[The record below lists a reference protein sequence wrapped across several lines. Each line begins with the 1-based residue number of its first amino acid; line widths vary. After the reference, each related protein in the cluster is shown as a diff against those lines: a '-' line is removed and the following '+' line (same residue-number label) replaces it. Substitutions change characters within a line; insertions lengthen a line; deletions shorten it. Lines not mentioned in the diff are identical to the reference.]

1 MLSNKPQD
9 FQVGMAEPP
18 PPLLCTT
25 VLSSFWQLWCCWEEP
40 LPVGGDTT
48 SEKGHQDI
56 NPIGRAP
63 HLLRAAADVVNPDE
77 ALP

>member
-1 MLSNKPQD
+1 M
-9 FQVGMAEPP
+9 
-18 PPLLCTT
+18 
-25 VLSSFWQLWCCWEEP
+25 
-40 LPVGGDTT
+40 GGDTT